1 MKTRFFYSQRYSF
14 NKWRYIKNDNLK
26 KLRKECVPA
35 DFLERLTEKGDW
47 YMYNEWLAGHDN
59 L

>member
-14 NKWRYIKNDNLK
+14 NKWRYIKNDSLK
-26 KLRKECVPA
+26 KLQKEFVPTA
-35 DFLERLTEKGDW
+35 YLERLAERGDW